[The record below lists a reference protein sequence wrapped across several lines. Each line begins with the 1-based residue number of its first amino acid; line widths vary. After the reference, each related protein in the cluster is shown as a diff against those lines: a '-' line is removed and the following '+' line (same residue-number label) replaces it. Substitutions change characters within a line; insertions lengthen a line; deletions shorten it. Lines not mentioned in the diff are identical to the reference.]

1 MKTRFILTFLALFV
15 MHSLFA
21 QGIYRQNDL
30 NAGNF
35 RLQNGKVHFEKAFNY
50 PASMPALEKRLKSF
64 NDPSSGMQ
72 VKDIYDTGMKGVMI
86 RYQLDWTSSGF
97 KNRKIPKFLRFP
109 INANFEVI
117 KDNNSYRVRV
127 TDIWFTNMASP
138 GTNQH
143 LTLESMTLKKQGMAF
158 TKKKK
163 TMRAL
168 NILDENLENMFMLN
182 PSGF

>member
-1 MKTRFILTFLALFV
+1 MKSRIIMIFLALFATL
-15 MHSLFA
+15 SIFA
-21 QGIYRQNDL
+21 QGAYRLNDL

-35 RLQNGKVHFEKAFNY
+35 RLQNGKVHFDKAYNY

-64 NDPSSGMQ
+64 NDPSAGMQ

-86 RYQLDWTSSGF
+86 RYQLDWTSAGF

-109 INANFEVI
+109 VNANFEVI
-117 KDNNSYRVRV
+117 KENNSYRVRV
-127 TDIWFTNMASP
+127 TDIWFTNMVSP
-138 GTNQH
+138 GSNQH
-143 LTLESMTLKKQGMAF
+143 LTLESMTMKKQGMAF

-168 NILDENLENMFMLN
+168 NILDDNLAHMFMLN
-182 PSGF
+182 PPGF

>member
-1 MKTRFILTFLALFV
+1 MKTRFILMFLTLFV
-15 MHSLFA
+15 MQSLFA
-21 QGIYRQNDL
+21 QDIYRQNDL

-50 PASMPALEKRLKSF
+50 PASLPALEKRLKSF

-72 VKDIYDTGMKGVMI
+72 VKDINDTGMKGVMI
-86 RYQLDWTSSGF
+86 RYQLDWTSAGF

-117 KDNNSYRVRV
+117 KDNNAYRVRV
-127 TDIWFTNMASP
+127 TNIWFTNMASP
-138 GTNQH
+138 GSNQH